1 MAIAFKNSV
10 AVVADYSKKWAIA
23 CRAMLE
29 VKRPRVSI
37 RAKWKKVG
45 GGWQVVSATKKTF
58 RGNYVASGEL
68 VNSIQA
74 DPNGLTLGITMNKTA
89 DYVQKGRKPG
99 KGIPLDAMRNWTK
112 MKRIQPRDMGT
123 GRFKGKAD
131 KNAMRF
137 MMNRKIKYFGITPFP
152 FVTEARQ
159 QILPSFNK
167 ALTKAMKQDIQKR
180 TIQKMSFTFT
190 QQPASIVGANS
201 PIIYQAFDTVNY
213 STANYTICI

>member
-74 DPNGLTLGITMNKTA
+74 DPNGLTLGVSMNKTA

-99 KGIPLDAMRNWTK
+99 KGIPLDSMRNWTK

-131 KNAMRF
+131 ENAMRF

-167 ALTKAMKQDIQKR
+167 ALTKAMKQDIQKGLFKR
-180 TIQKMSFTFT
+180 
-190 QQPASIVGANS
+190 
-201 PIIYQAFDTVNY
+201 
-213 STANYTICI
+213 